1 MRRVPETLVLLSLLC
16 SLPLLAAPFDP
27 AALQAQLERGAL
39 RVSIPAGEVTIA
51 LDIERTTRTA
61 DGDLIV
67 RARPAGVAER
77 DGWAVLG
84 QSSGHWY
91 GNVRTGTRS
100 YEIRHAGNGAHEIV
114 ERNADERAPVDLPPA
129 PSRRA
134 AAIRD
139 IRADAATAVAEAEPV
154 VVDVLMFYTSRLRSL
169 VPEADIQTQ
178 AAAAVEEANLA
189 YERSGVAHRIRMVG
203 LEETSYDE
211 SLIAGLA
218 SWEAAR
224 ARMVDPADGF
234 MDEMH
239 TRRDALHADAVVL
252 MIGRN
257 DACGYATL
265 MTAPPSRSFAPESFA
280 LVAIQC
286 AARELTLAHELG
298 HLMGLEHDRPGRV
311 PGFEPAFPYAFG
323 YRHPDDQFRTIMA
336 TEVACAQRC
345 KRISYFS
352 NPGKTLDG
360 QPMGLDESDP
370 QAANNALALEQT
382 MPIMASFREA
392 AVPVVLLRS
401 FSADRTEIESGQP
414 VTLTWDTEGATTVTL
429 SGTGPV
435 AAQGSMTVTPSQ
447 STTYTL
453 TAQAGEVTITSSVR
467 VVVNCGDAPC
477 ASGKRRAVR
486 H

>member
-154 VVDVLMFYTSRLRSL
+154 VVDVLSSIPRVCARSSPRPTSRRRLPPRSKKR
-169 VPEADIQTQ
+169 TWRT
-178 AAAAVEEANLA
+178 N
-189 YERSGVAHRIRMVG
+189 
-203 LEETSYDE
+203 
-211 SLIAGLA
+211 
-218 SWEAAR
+218 EAASR
-224 ARMVDPADGF
+224 IASAWSDW
-234 MDEMH
+234 
-239 TRRDALHADAVVL
+239 RR
-252 MIGRN
+252 
-257 DACGYATL
+257 
-265 MTAPPSRSFAPESFA
+265 P
-280 LVAIQC
+280 
-286 AARELTLAHELG
+286 
-298 HLMGLEHDRPGRV
+298 
-311 PGFEPAFPYAFG
+311 
-323 YRHPDDQFRTIMA
+323 
-336 TEVACAQRC
+336 
-345 KRISYFS
+345 
-352 NPGKTLDG
+352 
-360 QPMGLDESDP
+360 
-370 QAANNALALEQT
+370 
-382 MPIMASFREA
+382 
-392 AVPVVLLRS
+392 
-401 FSADRTEIESGQP
+401 
-414 VTLTWDTEGATTVTL
+414 ATT
-429 SGTGPV
+429 S
-435 AAQGSMTVTPSQ
+435 
-447 STTYTL
+447 
-453 TAQAGEVTITSSVR
+453 R
-467 VVVNCGDAPC
+467 
-477 ASGKRRAVR
+477 
-486 H
+486 